1 MQPTISYL
9 ICTTPRSGSNLLC
22 EALAETGVAGKPG
35 EFFWRDF
42 QPAWSKEWA
51 VSDPSDYLHKAIDH
65 GSTANGVF
73 GAKLMIYGGYIED
86 VVDVIQRLPE
96 HKGAD
101 VSVAELFAR
110 AFPNLHYVWLTRRN
124 KLRQAVSHVRATQ
137 TGVWVKDKQP
147 GDSLTKGPEF
157 DFDALDRAVQE
168 TVMQEA
174 AWQELMSGAGIS
186 PLVVVYEDFVIS
198 IRETVKSI
206 LQFLGVSTP
215 SELNLSG
222 MKMPEALETGRR
234 LDQRSVHGE
243 VLVREQAVSVC
254 CHNDFIEQCLTHM
267 VLQKALTV
275 LGEGGGIETGLDQ
288 VHVQEPAEEQMI
300 VQFLT
305 EGRSLRT
312 E

>member
-222 MKMPEALETGRR
+222 MKMQKQADKLTDEWVERYLT
-234 LDQRSVHGE
+234 L
-243 VLVREQAVSVC
+243 REPYYRELIFW
-254 CHNDFIEQCLTHM
+254 NL
-267 VLQKALTV
+267 
-275 LGEGGGIETGLDQ
+275 
-288 VHVQEPAEEQMI
+288 
-300 VQFLT
+300 
-305 EGRSLRT
+305 GRSWSESKT
-312 E
+312 G